1 MVCSGRTHNLLQVI
15 DKIDERGVRYLS
27 PLIYRYSMQNVEEN

>member
-1 MVCSGRTHNLLQVI
+1 MICSGRTHNLLQVI

-27 PLIYRYSMQNVEEN
+27 PIIYSMQNVEEK